1 MDVVITGIMTMAS
14 SFLAL
19 LILIFFPGGGAG
31 KVMVGGGTR
40 AVLANLQIIQT
51 VILQKYKSNIIWDW
65 KSILQNLN
73 IFFIGIKDLEFELVS
88 KRKK

>member
-40 AVLANLQIIQT
+40 AVLANLQNADYT
-51 VILQKYKSNIIWDW
+51 K
-65 KSILQNLN
+65 NLH
-73 IFFIGIKDLEFELVS
+73 
-88 KRKK
+88 